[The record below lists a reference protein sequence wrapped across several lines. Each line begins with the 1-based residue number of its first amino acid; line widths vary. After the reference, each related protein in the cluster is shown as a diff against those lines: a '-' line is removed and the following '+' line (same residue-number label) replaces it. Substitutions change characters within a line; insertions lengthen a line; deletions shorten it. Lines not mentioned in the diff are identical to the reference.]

1 MDIKYMED
9 AEMYTAVYL
18 EFIAEEIV
26 LKIINTCKWV
36 YYEKN
41 GLAQWKR
48 RDMERF
54 HQYTFVWYFESIS
67 KVNGFC
73 TKMFSKN
80 DLEH

>member
-1 MDIKYMED
+1 MSELWIFWSCSMDIKYMED

-41 GLAQWKR
+41 GLAQWKK

-54 HQYTFVWYFESIS
+54 VPVY
-67 KVNGFC
+67 
-73 TKMFSKN
+73 
-80 DLEH
+80 L